1 MEMLFAG
8 LMLFTGLMLG
18 DSGGFGGLWECFVDG
33 L

>member
-1 MEMLFAG
+1 
-8 LMLFTGLMLG
+8 MLFTGLMLG